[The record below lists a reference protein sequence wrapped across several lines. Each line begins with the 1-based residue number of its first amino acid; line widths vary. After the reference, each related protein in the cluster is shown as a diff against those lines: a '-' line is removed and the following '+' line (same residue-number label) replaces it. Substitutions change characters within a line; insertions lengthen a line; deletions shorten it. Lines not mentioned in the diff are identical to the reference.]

1 MIVKVETLKEWENVI
16 RLALSKGFRW
26 ESFEP
31 SLENKINSYLFK
43 AVKGSHEVPVYVRLG
58 KTEKNILAN
67 VIGWG
72 KDEVVLTADEYL
84 STTVYKVTPQ
94 EFKLLNIIKEHDGQ
108 TLLRAISENWRW
120 LQNLHAI
127 GTKSLLKWFADE
139 PNVNIEVGQS
149 KYILQTRNDAGS
161 VVYYADNFGV
171 PSYVYVKEAANK
183 FDTEEEAK
191 AKEGDIWRAVIYDGE
206 E

>member
-31 SLENKINSYLFK
+31 ALANKINPHLFET
-43 AVKGSHEVPVYVRLG
+43 VKGSREVPVYVRLG

-84 STTVYKVTPQ
+84 STIVYKVTPQ

-127 GTKSLLKWFADE
+127 GTSALLKWFAND
-139 PNVNIEVGQS
+139 PNVNIEAEQP
-149 KYILQTRNDAGS
+149 KYILWSRDDDRI
-161 VVYYADNFGV
+161 VYYAKGHGV
-171 PSYVYVKEAANK
+171 PTYVRSQSEAHK
-183 FDTEEEAK
+183 FDTEEEAEQTK
-191 AKEGDIWRAVIYDGE
+191 NNFWTVMVDDI
-206 E
+206 